1 MCELFGV
8 SANRKIN
15 VNSYLHKFFRHS
27 KVQPDGWGLALF
39 DDGNITV
46 EKEPVKASKSK
57 YLEHR
62 LEGKIQSAR
71 MMAHI
76 RRATMGEV
84 SYNNTH
90 PFTAFDESGRR
101 WVMVHNGTIF
111 EAPGLSKYQY
121 SQQGSTDSERI
132 LLYIVDRINHGF
144 MQDPCGFDVN
154 ERLALID
161 EIILRLVPKNKVN
174 LLLYDGDYFYVHK
187 NERGTLFYQEK
198 PGIVI
203 FATRPLDDEEWKELP
218 MNRLLVY
225 KDGKLVYTGTPHEY
239 EYIYDEEQMK
249 LLFLDSA
256 AL

>member
-8 SANRKIN
+8 TADKKIN
-15 VNSYLHKFFRHS
+15 VNTYLQKFFRHS

-39 DDGNITV
+39 DDGCVSI

-62 LEGKIQSAR
+62 LQGKIQSAR

-84 SYNNTH
+84 NFNNTH
-90 PFTAFDESGRR
+90 PFSAIDESGRR
-101 WVMVHNGTIF
+101 WVLVHNGTIF

-132 LLYIVDRINHGF
+132 LLYIIEPVNKRF
-144 MQDPCGFDVN
+144 LQDPCGFDVN

-161 EIILRLVPKNKVN
+161 EIVLRIVPGNKLN
-174 LLLYDGDYFYVHK
+174 FLLFDGDYFYVHK
-187 NERGTLFYQEK
+187 NEKATLYTLEK
-198 PGIVI
+198 PGITI
-203 FATRPLDDEEWKELP
+203 FATRPIDEEDWKELP
-218 MNRLLVY
+218 MNQLLVY
-225 KDGKLVYTGTPHEY
+225 KDGHLVYSGTKHEHEY
-239 EYIYDEEQMK
+239 VYNEEQMK
-249 LLFLDSA
+249 HLFLDYA

>member
-8 SANRKIN
+8 TADKKIN
-15 VNSYLHKFFRHS
+15 VNAYLQSFFRHS

-39 DDGNITV
+39 DDNNISI
-46 EKEPVKASKSK
+46 EKEPVKASTSK

-62 LEGKIQSAR
+62 LQGKIQTAK

-84 SYNNTH
+84 NFNNTH
-90 PFTAFDESGRR
+90 PFSAIDESGRR
-101 WVMVHNGTIF
+101 WVLVHNGTIF
-111 EAPGLSKYQY
+111 DAPGLSKYQY

-132 LLYIVDRINHGF
+132 LLYIIDRVNSRF

-161 EIILRLVPKNKVN
+161 EIILQIVPGNKLN
-174 LLLYDGDYFYVHK
+174 LLLYDGEYFYVHK
-187 NERGTLFYQEK
+187 NEKGTLYTLEK
-198 PGIVI
+198 PGITF
-203 FATRPLDDEEWKELP
+203 FATRPLDEWEWKELQ

-225 KDGKLVYTGTPHEY
+225 KNGKKVYSGTEHEY
-239 EYIYDEEQMK
+239 EYVYDEERMK
-249 LLFLDSA
+249 HLFLDYA
-256 AL
+256 GL

>member
-8 SANRKIN
+8 TADKKIN
-15 VNSYLHKFFRHS
+15 VNAYLQSFFRHS

-39 DDGNITV
+39 DDNNISI
-46 EKEPVKASKSK
+46 EKEPVKASTSK

-62 LEGKIQSAR
+62 LQGKIQTAK

-84 SYNNTH
+84 NFNNTH
-90 PFTAFDESGRR
+90 PFSAIDESGRR
-101 WVMVHNGTIF
+101 WVLVHNGTIF

-132 LLYIVDRINHGF
+132 LLYIIDRVNSRF

-161 EIILRLVPKNKVN
+161 EIILQVVPGNKLN

-187 NERGTLFYQEK
+187 NEKGTLYTLEK
-198 PGIVI
+198 PGITF
-203 FATRPLDDEEWKELP
+203 FATRPLDEWEWKELP

-225 KDGKLVYTGTPHEY
+225 KNGKKVYSGTEHEY
-239 EYIYDEEQMK
+239 EYVYNEEQMK
-249 LLFLDSA
+249 HLFLDYA
-256 AL
+256 GL

>member
-8 SANRKIN
+8 TADKKIN
-15 VNSYLHKFFRHS
+15 VNAYLQSFFRHS

-39 DDGNITV
+39 DDNNISI
-46 EKEPVKASKSK
+46 EKEPVKASTSK

-62 LEGKIQSAR
+62 LQGKIQTAK

-84 SYNNTH
+84 NFNNTH
-90 PFTAFDESGRR
+90 PFSAIDESGRR
-101 WVMVHNGTIF
+101 WVLVHNGTIF
-111 EAPGLSKYQY
+111 DAPGLSKYQY
-121 SQQGSTDSERI
+121 FQQGSTDSERI
-132 LLYIVDRINHGF
+132 LLYIIDRVNSRF

-161 EIILRLVPKNKVN
+161 EIILQIVPGNKLN

-187 NERGTLFYQEK
+187 NEKGTLYTLEK
-198 PGIVI
+198 PGITF
-203 FATRPLDDEEWKELP
+203 FATRPLDEWEWKELP

-225 KDGKLVYTGTPHEY
+225 KNGKKVYSGTEHEY
-239 EYIYDEEQMK
+239 EYVYDEEQMK
-249 LLFLDSA
+249 HLFLDYA
-256 AL
+256 GL

>member
-8 SANRKIN
+8 TADKKIN
-15 VNSYLHKFFRHS
+15 VNAYLQSFFRHS

-39 DDGNITV
+39 DDNNISI
-46 EKEPVKASKSK
+46 EKEPVKASTSK

-62 LEGKIQSAR
+62 LQGKIQTAK

-84 SYNNTH
+84 NFNNTH
-90 PFTAFDESGRR
+90 PFSAIDESGRR
-101 WVMVHNGTIF
+101 WVLVHNGTIF

-132 LLYIVDRINHGF
+132 LLYIIDRVNSRF

-161 EIILRLVPKNKVN
+161 EIILQVVPGNKLN

-187 NERGTLFYQEK
+187 NEKGTLYTLEK
-198 PGIVI
+198 PGITL
-203 FATRPLDDEEWKELP
+203 FATRPLDEWEWKELP

-225 KDGKLVYTGTPHEY
+225 KDGKKVYSGTEHEY
-239 EYIYDEEQMK
+239 EYVYDEEQMK
-249 LLFLDSA
+249 HLFLDYA
-256 AL
+256 GL

>member
-8 SANRKIN
+8 TADKKIN
-15 VNSYLHKFFRHS
+15 VNTYLQKFFRHS

-39 DDGNITV
+39 ADGCVSI

-62 LEGKIQSAR
+62 LQGKIQSAR

-84 SYNNTH
+84 NFNNTH
-90 PFTAFDESGRR
+90 PFSAIDESGRR
-101 WVMVHNGTIF
+101 WVLVHNGTIF

-132 LLYIVDRINHGF
+132 LLYIIEQVNKRF
-144 MQDPCGFDVN
+144 LQDPCGFDVN

-161 EIILRLVPKNKVN
+161 EIVLRIVPGNKLN
-174 LLLYDGDYFYVHK
+174 FLLFDGDYFYVHK
-187 NERGTLFYQEK
+187 NEKATLYTLEK
-198 PGIVI
+198 PGITI
-203 FATRPLDDEEWKELP
+203 FATRPIDEEDWKELP
-218 MNRLLVY
+218 MNQLLVY
-225 KDGKLVYTGTPHEY
+225 KDGHLVYSGTKHEHEY
-239 EYIYDEEQMK
+239 VYNEEQMK
-249 LLFLDSA
+249 HLFLDYA

>member
-8 SANRKIN
+8 TADKKIN
-15 VNSYLHKFFRHS
+15 VNAYLQSFFRHS

-39 DDGNITV
+39 DDNNISI
-46 EKEPVKASKSK
+46 EKEPVKASTSK

-62 LEGKIQSAR
+62 LQGKIQTAK

-84 SYNNTH
+84 NFNNTH
-90 PFTAFDESGRR
+90 PFSAIDESGRR
-101 WVMVHNGTIF
+101 WVLVHNGTIF
-111 EAPGLSKYQY
+111 DAPGLSKYQY

-132 LLYIVDRINHGF
+132 LLYIIDRVNSRF

-161 EIILRLVPKNKVN
+161 EIILQIVPGNKLN

-187 NERGTLFYQEK
+187 NEKGTLYTLEK
-198 PGIVI
+198 PGITF
-203 FATRPLDDEEWKELP
+203 FATRPLDEWEWKELP

-225 KDGKLVYTGTPHEY
+225 KNGKKVYSGTEHEY
-239 EYIYDEEQMK
+239 EYVYDEERMK
-249 LLFLDSA
+249 HLFLDYA
-256 AL
+256 GL

>member
-39 DDGNITV
+39 DDGSISV
-46 EKEPVKASKSK
+46 EKEPVKASTSQ

-62 LEGKIQSAR
+62 LQGKIQSAK

-76 RRATMGEV
+76 RKATMGQV
-84 SYNNTH
+84 SFNNTH
-90 PFTAFDESGRR
+90 PFTEFDESGRR
-101 WVMVHNGTIF
+101 WVLVHNGTIF
-111 EAPGLSKYQY
+111 DAPGLSKFQY

-132 LLYIVDRINHGF
+132 LLYIVEQVNKKF
-144 MQDPCGFDVN
+144 LQDPCDFDVN
-154 ERLALID
+154 ARLELID
-161 EIILRLVPKNKVN
+161 EIILRLVPGNKVN

-225 KDGKLVYTGTPHEY
+225 KDGKLVYMGTPHEN

>member
-8 SANRKIN
+8 TADKKIN
-15 VNSYLHKFFRHS
+15 VNAYLQSFFRHS
-27 KVQPDGWGLALF
+27 MVQPDRWVLALF
-39 DDGNITV
+39 DDNNISI
-46 EKEPVKASKSK
+46 EKEPVKASTSR

-62 LEGKIQSAR
+62 LQGKIQTAK

-84 SYNNTH
+84 NFNNTH
-90 PFTAFDESGRR
+90 PFSAIDESGRR
-101 WVMVHNGTIF
+101 WVLVHNGTIF
-111 EAPGLSKYQY
+111 DAPGLSKYQY

-132 LLYIVDRINHGF
+132 LLYIIDRVNSRF

-161 EIILRLVPKNKVN
+161 EIILQIVPGNKLN

-187 NERGTLFYQEK
+187 NEKGTLYTLEK
-198 PGIVI
+198 PGITF
-203 FATRPLDDEEWKELP
+203 FATRPLDEWEWKELP

-225 KDGKLVYTGTPHEY
+225 KNGKKVYSGTEHEY
-239 EYIYDEEQMK
+239 EYVYDKEQMK
-249 LLFLDSA
+249 HLFLDYA
-256 AL
+256 GL

>member
-8 SANRKIN
+8 TADKKIN
-15 VNSYLHKFFRHS
+15 VNTYLQKFFRHS

-39 DDGNITV
+39 VYLCVSI

-62 LEGKIQSAR
+62 LQGKIQSAR

-84 SYNNTH
+84 NFNNTH
-90 PFTAFDESGRR
+90 PFSAIDESGRR
-101 WVMVHNGTIF
+101 WVLVHNGTIF

-132 LLYIVDRINHGF
+132 LLYIIEQVNKRF
-144 MQDPCGFDVN
+144 LQDPCGFDVN

-161 EIILRLVPKNKVN
+161 EIVLRIVPGNKLN
-174 LLLYDGDYFYVHK
+174 FLLFDGDYFYVHK
-187 NERGTLFYQEK
+187 NEKATLYTLEK
-198 PGIVI
+198 PGITI
-203 FATRPLDDEEWKELP
+203 FATRPIDEEDWKELP
-218 MNRLLVY
+218 MNQLLVY
-225 KDGKLVYTGTPHEY
+225 KDGHLVYSGTKHEHEY
-239 EYIYDEEQMK
+239 VYNEEQMK
-249 LLFLDSA
+249 HLFLDYA

>member
-8 SANRKIN
+8 TADKKIN
-15 VNSYLHKFFRHS
+15 VNAYLQSFFRHS

-39 DDGNITV
+39 DDNNISI
-46 EKEPVKASKSK
+46 EKEPVKASTSK

-62 LEGKIQSAR
+62 LQGKIQTAK

-84 SYNNTH
+84 NFNNTH
-90 PFTAFDESGRR
+90 PFSAIDESGRR
-101 WVMVHNGTIF
+101 WVLVHNGTIF

-132 LLYIVDRINHGF
+132 LLYIIDRVNSRF

-161 EIILRLVPKNKVN
+161 EIILQVVPGNKLN

-187 NERGTLFYQEK
+187 NEKGTLYTLEK
-198 PGIVI
+198 PGITF
-203 FATRPLDDEEWKELP
+203 FATRPLDEWEWKELP
-218 MNRLLVY
+218 MNRLLIYKNGKKVY
-225 KDGKLVYTGTPHEY
+225 SGTEHEY
-239 EYIYDEEQMK
+239 EYVYDEEQMK
-249 LLFLDSA
+249 HLFLDYA
-256 AL
+256 GL

>member
-8 SANRKIN
+8 TADKKIN
-15 VNSYLHKFFRHS
+15 VNAYLQSFFRHS

-39 DDGNITV
+39 DDNNISI
-46 EKEPVKASKSK
+46 EKEPVKASTSK

-62 LEGKIQSAR
+62 LQGKIQTAK

-84 SYNNTH
+84 NFNNTH
-90 PFTAFDESGRR
+90 PFSAIDESGRR
-101 WVMVHNGTIF
+101 WVLVHNGTIF

-132 LLYIVDRINHGF
+132 LLYIIDRVNSRF

-161 EIILRLVPKNKVN
+161 EIILQVVPGNKLN

-187 NERGTLFYQEK
+187 NEKGTLYTLEK
-198 PGIVI
+198 PGITF
-203 FATRPLDDEEWKELP
+203 FATRPLDEWEWKELP

-225 KDGKLVYTGTPHEY
+225 KNGKKVYSGTEHEY
-239 EYIYDEEQMK
+239 EYVYDEEQMK
-249 LLFLDSA
+249 HLFLDYA
-256 AL
+256 GL